1 MTEINS
7 NNIPKYTHIEKIEA
21 KPVHHQPK
29 EVVEPEE
36 KETPKYVQDTGVL
49 GRSQVKSVK
58 TTDVVDE
65 TIALMKSDKDI
76 IIAANDFFEKM
87 YDDFK
92 ELGYSDEDSYT
103 NALLAQEEFFGIA
116 QAIKK

>member
-1 MTEINS
+1 
-7 NNIPKYTHIEKIEA
+7 
-21 KPVHHQPK
+21 
-29 EVVEPEE
+29 
-36 KETPKYVQDTGVL
+36 
-49 GRSQVKSVK
+49 
-58 TTDVVDE
+58 
-65 TIALMKSDKDI
+65 MKSDKDI